1 MKYAWM
7 IALTLLAT
15 PTFAQ
20 APTEKEIV
28 DMWNEVCKSHE
39 NTIGLIAS
47 RFPWDADTPPEC
59 PKIKAAYE
67 KTQTAID
74 IKNGT
79 AAKAEKAA
87 KAADFAKRLTN
98 QQK

>member
-1 MKYAWM
+1 MKRLFF
-7 IALTLLAT
+7 ALVVLST
-15 PTFAQ
+15 PALAQ
-20 APTEKEIV
+20 APSEKEIV
-28 DMWNEVCKSHE
+28 DTWNEVCKSHE
-39 NTIGLIAS
+39 NTIGLIAK
-47 RFPWDADTPPEC
+47 RVPWDADTPSEC

-74 IKNGT
+74 IKIGA

-87 KAADFAKRLTN
+87 KAADFAKRLMN

>member
-1 MKYAWM
+1 MKRLIFVLA
-7 IALTLLAT
+7 LLAA
-15 PTFAQ
+15 PAFAQ
-20 APTEKEIV
+20 APAEKEIV

-39 NTIGLIAS
+39 NTIGRITS
-47 RFPWDADTPPEC
+47 QFPWDADTPPEC